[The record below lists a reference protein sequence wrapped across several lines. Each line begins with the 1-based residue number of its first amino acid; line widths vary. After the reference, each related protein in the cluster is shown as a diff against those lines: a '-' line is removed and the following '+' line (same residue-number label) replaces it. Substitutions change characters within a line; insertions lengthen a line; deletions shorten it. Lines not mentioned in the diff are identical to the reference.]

1 MESSIRSR
9 GPMRVCLDTSFV
21 IEVVREHSR
30 SKKRQDVLKC
40 LYDLTRGGNG
50 PEVYFPQPALG
61 EAISVLLR
69 DADLRDL
76 MGYIKRLVD
85 NLHELRVKVTPITW
99 SALELVRELQEHDEW
114 LEPTDALIMG
124 IALADNECDRL
135 LTLDRKMAESLA
147 VGRVLQRLR
156 EKGAGERDLKIGLE
170 C

>member
-1 MESSIRSR
+1 
-9 GPMRVCLDTSFV
+9 MRVCLDTSFV

-40 LYDLTRGGNG
+40 WYDLTRGGNG

-69 DADLRDL
+69 DADPRDIKP
-76 MGYIKRLVD
+76 MEYIKKLVD
-85 NLHELRVKVTPITW
+85 NLQLSSVEVTPITR
-99 SALELVRELQEHDEW
+99 SALELALELQEHDER

-124 IALADNECDRL
+124 IALADNKCDRL

-156 EKGAGERDLKIGLE
+156 EKGAGKRDLKIGPE